1 MASRITKVI
10 RILVNSLITIS
21 CITFVVWQSW
31 KCLDKFLQNPT
42 SATIRM
48 HTNVNR
54 HNNLYPAIT
63 VCPIA
68 NTMATP
74 QEYIQSASYTTLE
87 GQVHLVNTSNLN
99 LYIFG
104 GYQCFSLEEPTFVT
118 KAGIAEFEMI
128 LSSMVDFAKVFFH
141 LPGGFFQ
148 SSFKDMSC
156 HKHYILDSDYSY
168 EILRGINTP
177 EEPCQEDLDYRQ
189 DDCLIH
195 LAHQYSM
202 DKYGCSFERDTECTD
217 MNTMVKTLEIYHNV
231 TTTGKCLKHC
241 TDVLQDLIS
250 QPIQYDPTL
259 NVSKCSVNFP
269 KQVKEI
275 LIRGDYKLLELLAE
289 IGGYFGLFLGV
300 SFIQVTSLVNILINT
315 ISKKL

>member
-1 MASRITKVI
+1 MTSRITKVI
-10 RILVNSLITIS
+10 RIIVNSLITIS

-63 VCPIA
+63 VCPIGKVKDSLNVSEFCLIFNFCIA
-68 NTMATP
+68 NTVATP
-74 QEYIQSASYTTLE
+74 QEYIQSAYYTTLE

-118 KAGIAEFEMI
+118 KAGIAEFEMV
-128 LSSMVDFAKVFFH
+128 LSSMVNYAKVFFH

-148 SSFKDMSC
+148 SSFKAMSC

-168 EILRGINTP
+168 EILRGIN
-177 EEPCQEDLDYRQ
+177 
-189 DDCLIH
+189 
-195 LAHQYSM
+195 
-202 DKYGCSFERDTECTD
+202 
-217 MNTMVKTLEIYHNV
+217 
-231 TTTGKCLKHC
+231 
-241 TDVLQDLIS
+241 
-250 QPIQYDPTL
+250 
-259 NVSKCSVNFP
+259 
-269 KQVKEI
+269 
-275 LIRGDYKLLELLAE
+275 
-289 IGGYFGLFLGV
+289 
-300 SFIQVTSLVNILINT
+300 SL
-315 ISKKL
+315 